1 MVLSLFPRIEPVYC
15 LLLSAEVVHGSD
27 WLLFSDL
34 IFNFGIIVPD
44 FCFCS
49 PCTQKV
55 IVTAFS
61 YTPFPFPSPF
71 VSQLNVWSKLP

>member
-1 MVLSLFPRIEPVYC
+1 MVLSLFPRIEPVYY

-49 PCTQKV
+49 SRIQKV
-55 IVTAFS
+55 IVTAFL
-61 YTPFPFPSPF
+61 YTPLPFPAPF
-71 VSQLNVWSKLP
+71 LFSTKCLE